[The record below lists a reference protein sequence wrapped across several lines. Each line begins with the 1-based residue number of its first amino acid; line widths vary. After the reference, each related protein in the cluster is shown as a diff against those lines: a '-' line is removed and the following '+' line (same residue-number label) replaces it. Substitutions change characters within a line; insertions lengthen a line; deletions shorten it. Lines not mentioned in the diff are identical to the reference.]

1 MVRTI
6 VSLSGEDKNWLDN
19 YSYTQHQSTAAT
31 IRQAIQ
37 HYRKNI
43 EKSQKSEL
51 LKHTAGLWKKRQVDG
66 LSYVM
71 NLREEWDRN
80 EG

>member
-19 YSYTQHQSTAAT
+19 YSYAQHQSTAAT
-31 IRQAIQ
+31 IRQPIKQ
-37 HYRKNI
+37 YRKTIDESN
-43 EKSQKSEL
+43 KAEL
-51 LKHTAGLWKKRQVDG
+51 LERTAGLWRKRQVDG
-66 LSYVM
+66 LRYVM
-71 NLREEWDRN
+71 NLREDWDRN